1 MRAAV
6 IAYCCW
12 YLMKVFITGD
22 VLVWI
27 WLRGMFCWRRVRD
40 QKKKLDQTSAS
51 IKAESRS
58 VMCRYVCTTLCSEA
72 FIPYFY
78 HMLVRK
84 NHSRWMAWRILSP
97 NQAVHF
103 DFCGQV
109 SQFYIH
115 LPFLNTRHSV
125 LLYSQFWK
133 SWYVN
138 STRRALWYFANS
150 RWQL

>member
-12 YLMKVFITGD
+12 YLMKVFIAGD

-27 WLRGMFCWRRVRD
+27 WIRGMFCWRRVRD

-78 HMLVRK
+78 HMLVSK
-84 NHSRWMAWRILSP
+84 NHSRYMAWRIFVTQP
-97 NQAVHF
+97 NR
-103 DFCGQV
+103 
-109 SQFYIH
+109 
-115 LPFLNTRHSV
+115 PFWFLRTSVTILHSV
-125 LLYSQFWK
+125 SLYSQFWK